1 MSSILTTKEAVKLY
15 LEDTAGTSSFDA
27 LLDAIILGVSQKFE
41 LAANRPLFAD
51 TRTELKD
58 GGSSRIFVNAP
69 PIVSITSIIYAPNYQ
84 FSSVGAVTLGASEY
98 LLDPSSKK
106 NAIFCTYG
114 AFIGGKDALK
124 VTYVGGYTSADATGS
139 NIPESVKQAAT
150 IQCVYL
156 FKNRKTIGLDN
167 VTMGDGTLT
176 KITNRWFLPDVLDVI
191 RAIRVHNIS

>member
-1 MSSILTTKEAVKLY
+1 MANVLTTKEEVKKY
-15 LEDTAGTSSFDA
+15 LEDTAGTSVFDA

-41 LAANRPLFAD
+41 LAANRQLFAG

-69 PIVSITSIIYAPNYQ
+69 PIISVTSIIYGVNYQ
-84 FSSVGAVTLGASEY
+84 FAGVGATTLLSSEY
-98 LLDPSSKK
+98 LIDPSSKK
-106 NAIFCTYG
+106 NAIYCTFG
-114 AFIGGKDALK
+114 AFYGGHETLK
-124 VTYVGGYTSADATGS
+124 VTYVGGYTPADTVGS

-150 IQCVYL
+150 LQVVYL

-191 RAIRVHNIS
+191 RAIRVHNIH